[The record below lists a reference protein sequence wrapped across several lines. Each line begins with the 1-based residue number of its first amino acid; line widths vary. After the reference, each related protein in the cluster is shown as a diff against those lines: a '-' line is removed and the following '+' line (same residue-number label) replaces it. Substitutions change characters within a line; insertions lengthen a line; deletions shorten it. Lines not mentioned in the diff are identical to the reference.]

1 MTLALQ
7 IHVERFLQL
16 DVSNEPDTV
25 ITQLLVTAS
34 GLVEGFVGRPME
46 LASYDEDHTSPAGS
60 IVVLR
65 NGPVDT
71 STNAVVVTLNATATV
86 LVLNTDYVV
95 KPALGHIVRVTAAG
109 VPQRWEARAGLQRAI
124 NVTYDAGYDFAPED
138 VLAHRYAEVARD
150 VTIRSVG
157 RVFQA
162 AAAAA
167 SIPVAAL
174 AIKSLS
180 LAGSDSVTY
189 RDGIGLVADAAIQ
202 LTDADKASLRVVRR
216 KVFV

>member
-1 MTLALQ
+1 MTLALR
-7 IHVERFLQL
+7 IHVERFLQI
-16 DVSNEPDTV
+16 DVGAEPDSV
-25 ITQLLVTAS
+25 VTQLLETAS
-34 GLVEGFVGRPME
+34 GLVQAFVGRPLE
-46 LASYDEDHTSPAGS
+46 LASYDEDYTSPAGA

-71 STNAVVVTLNATATV
+71 GTNAVVVTINDTGLV
-86 LVLNTDYVV
+86 LVEGTDYIV

-109 VPQRWEARAGLQRAI
+109 IPHWWEARAGRQAAI
-124 NVTYDAGYDFAPED
+124 KVEYDAGFDFTATPLE
-138 VLAHRYAEVARD
+138 HRYAEVARD
-150 VTIRSVG
+150 VTVRSVG

-162 AAAAA
+162 AAASA
-167 SIPVAAL
+167 SVPASAL

-189 RDGIGLVADAAIQ
+189 RDVVGAVADTAIQ
-202 LTDADKASLRVVRR
+202 LTGADKASLRVLQR